1 MRVNILMEKE
11 SKFLSNFLIF
21 LLGNMVFVRKF
32 FAIILSLNKSRKCPY
47 FFKFGTMN
55 WEWLCGVELVSI
67 FIIKFW
73 IFEFLEFMK
82 WTKSKI
88 LTTSLPNLHPISF
101 GFQTTLRNPSYKVR
115 RMKQKIITH
124 HPFMFFFHGYLT
136 FDIKNLWKSAMTCDI
151 SLDFLRAIWND
162 SFTLN
167 FIAVEEWRKKIDDGK
182 DFLYVVFIRLRDS
195 VGLWKGFWSSFWRK
209 FLFKLFLKSVT
220 WWTWS
225 K

>member
-47 FFKFGTMN
+47 FFKFGAMN

-88 LTTSLPNLHPISF
+88 LTTSLQNLHPISF

-124 HPFMFFFHGYLT
+124 HPFMFFFSWL
-136 FDIKNLWKSAMTCDI
+136 FDFWYKKFMEKCNDLRFFFGFFKGHLKRFIYTKFYCSWRVKEKN
-151 SLDFLRAIWND
+151 
-162 SFTLN
+162 
-167 FIAVEEWRKKIDDGK
+167 
-182 DFLYVVFIRLRDS
+182 
-195 VGLWKGFWSSFWRK
+195 
-209 FLFKLFLKSVT
+209 
-220 WWTWS
+220 WWW
-225 K
+225 